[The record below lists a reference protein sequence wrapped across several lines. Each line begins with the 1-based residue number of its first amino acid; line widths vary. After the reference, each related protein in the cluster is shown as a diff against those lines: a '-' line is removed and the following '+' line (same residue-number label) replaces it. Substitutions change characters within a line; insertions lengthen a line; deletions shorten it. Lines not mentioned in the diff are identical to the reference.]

1 MINANFGGHQVVGDE
16 LKYTDYQATL
26 SAIKTVQEHNPAV
39 PLFMFISFQVKN
51 QLLAGLSSRKCS
63 AVRCVCAV
71 ASNCTAH
78 TR

>member
-1 MINANFGGHQVVGDE
+1 MVGDE

-51 QLLAGLSSRKCS
+51 RLLAGTGDGLSSRKCS
-63 AVRCVCAV
+63 AVR
-71 ASNCTAH
+71 
-78 TR
+78 